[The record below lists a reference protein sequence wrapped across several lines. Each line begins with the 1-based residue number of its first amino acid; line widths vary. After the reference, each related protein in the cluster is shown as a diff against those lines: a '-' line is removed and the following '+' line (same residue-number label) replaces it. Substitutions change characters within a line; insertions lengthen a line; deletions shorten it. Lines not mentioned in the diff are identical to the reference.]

1 MTPYTEVG
9 KAAGHDTSVQN
20 TENRPWIRKSGREQG
35 MKLPSKTQKRELGYG
50 SQQGYRARNFRP
62 KCRKWGSG
70 TEASKGTRQETSVQN
85 AENGALI
92 RKPGR
97 EQGIKLPSKTQ
108 KTGLGYGSQQ
118 GYRARY
124 FRPKCRKGSFDTEVI
139 KHMRHETSVQNTE
152 KGAWIRKSARVQG
165 IKLPSKSRKQASGTE
180 AGKL

>member
-1 MTPYTEVG
+1 M
-9 KAAGHDTSVQN
+9 
-20 TENRPWIRKSGREQG
+20 
-35 MKLPSKTQKRELGYG
+35 
-50 SQQGYRARNFRP
+50 
-62 KCRKWGSG
+62 
-70 TEASKGTRQETSVQN
+70 KGTRQETSVQN

-165 IKLPSKSRKQASGTE
+165 IKLPSKMQKTGLWDGSLYILMNKTAFSI
-180 AGKL
+180 A